1 MADIKRS
8 LFLLLFSLLRFV
20 RVSFAILSTMHC
32 YIFFIVS
39 FFFFMTTENSLAYE
53 LTDPEPRAQ
62 IGDLDLSANFP
73 EFPGS
78 DNPPDISE
86 ADVLPCDTVGFN
98 FEKRAVAEAPCNEV
112 RRNQNL
118 ENENG
123 NIKTPSSGS
132 DVPSTT
138 NGQPNNPEIKVPSIE
153 VDVNLNP
160 FIRIDRFDDA
170 RRRCSALK
178 KTYVCTGRL
187 DSLRNVEGCYL
198 CMSCYRA
205 ILWIPVPLP
214 QKEFYTR
221 DLYLSFFFSPT
232 VTNSLY
238 RSLGRYPFF
247 MAFNIWLSTQ
257 LLLLWWSPRCK
268 WRRFPRPFPQNVP

>member
-1 MADIKRS
+1 
-8 LFLLLFSLLRFV
+8 
-20 RVSFAILSTMHC
+20 
-32 YIFFIVS
+32 
-39 FFFFMTTENSLAYE
+39 MTTENSLAYE

-198 CMSCYRA
+198 YRLA
-205 ILWIPVPLP
+205 DIPSSWRSIYDYPLNYYCCDGVRDSLNPANFLGPAFEHFSTIGLMPGQGYNCETLFVDLVPLP
-214 QKEFYTR
+214 PWSVPNIIRPGADQGWVDHLRTR
-221 DLYLSFFFSPT
+221 
-232 VTNSLY
+232 
-238 RSLGRYPFF
+238 
-247 MAFNIWLSTQ
+247 
-257 LLLLWWSPRCK
+257 
-268 WRRFPRPFPQNVP
+268 